1 MNSYKD
7 LIVWQKAIE
16 LVKVVY
22 QLTKNFPESERFGLT
37 NQMRR
42 ASVSIPSNIAEGYY
56 RHQRNEYRRF
66 CLISLASGAELETQI
81 IIAQELQFASST
93 ELSDVYELLT
103 SILKLLNR
111 LSRALENPAQSK

>member
-22 QLTKNFPESERFGLT
+22 QLTKHFPESERFGLT

-66 CLISLASGAELETQI
+66 CLISLASAAELETQI
-81 IIAQELQFASST
+81 IIAQELGYAPT
-93 ELSDVYELLT
+93 DEISDTHELLT

-111 LSRALENPAQSK
+111 LSRALENLPVRP